1 MDSRGCALVM
11 LVLILAVLA
20 WGVFSYAPDSVIDFP
35 ELSWP
40 TIKSFLPTLGS
51 IQIAV
56 PTFEGSLP
64 ATLTPR
70 PTITPFPTPVVRTP
84 RNGRLLFAGF
94 DGSIWS
100 AEVEGGSATRLGMM
114 MQSNIFSSNPWY
126 SPDGRFAL
134 VARNENNSQFVYLVR
149 TDGKIPELRLGPVTA
164 DFSSNGPRDMFA
176 FASDGRRFFYIDTSS
191 NPGTMVVVLLE
202 DFKSFRWP
210 VQASSEEITFAS
222 FWGSS
227 DYILL
232 KSFDANLNAHYLE
245 LFRVGD
251 TLTEPH
257 RVAFQEGY
265 QIRQFV
271 VSPDSVHAAVV
282 FRRFGDAQSDELS
295 ILNFRTG
302 SIAPVDRS
310 GGRILLPSPAW
321 SADGR
326 YLLFS
331 RWLDTNGSY
340 EYTLFGVDSGV
351 GVTASLFGPLQVS
364 SYGQPF
370 CQVVSFAPDGL
381 GVAVRLYEDLPDEV
395 STSLLLMDGSYRRE
409 IARYKLENG
418 IPEGLMAVGFTADWT
433 KAVMLELQAG
443 NPFGSLYVTA
453 LDGSHRELLD
463 NRVPYEF
470 LELGPVISPDGKWV
484 ALLHYTE
491 GSDTAR
497 LSIVRLDGNE
507 HRELFSGSTYLGG
520 GEAPAGLP
528 IVWLPTP

>member
-1 MDSRGCALVM
+1 MDSRGCALVI

-20 WGVFSYAPDSVIDFP
+20 WGVFSYAPDLLVDFP
-35 ELSWP
+35 EFSWP
-40 TIKSFLPTLGS
+40 TLKSLLPTLGS

-70 PTITPFPTPVVRTP
+70 PTITAFPTAVVKTP

-100 AEVEGGSATRLGMM
+100 TEVEGAGATRLGMM
-114 MQSNIFSSNPWY
+114 MQSTIFSSNPWY

-134 VARNENNSQFVYLVR
+134 VARSENGSQFVYLVR
-149 TDGKIPELRLGPVTA
+149 TDGKIPELRLGPVTGEL
-164 DFSSNGPRDMFA
+164 SSNGPRDLFA

-191 NPGTMVVVLLE
+191 NPGTLIVVSLE
-202 DFKSFRWP
+202 DFRSFRWP

-227 DYILL
+227 DYLLL

-245 LFRVGD
+245 LFRVGE
-251 TLTEPH
+251 TLSEPR
-257 RVAFQEGY
+257 RVFLQEGY
-265 QIRQFV
+265 QILQFI
-271 VSPDSVHAAVV
+271 VSPDSAQAAVV
-282 FRRFGDAQSDELS
+282 FRRFGDAQNDELA
-295 ILNFRTG
+295 IFNFRTG
-302 SIAPVDRS
+302 SITVVDRS
-310 GGRILLPSPAW
+310 SGRILLPSPAW

-326 YLLFS
+326 YLLFN
-331 RWLDTNGSY
+331 RWLHTNDSY
-340 EYTLFGVDSGV
+340 QYTLSGV
-351 GVTASLFGPLQVS
+351 ETGSGVIASLIGPLQVS
-364 SYGQPF
+364 SLGQPF

-409 IARYKLENG
+409 IARFELENG
-418 IPEGLMAVGFTADWT
+418 IPAGLAAVGFTADWT
-433 KAVMLELQAG
+433 KAIMLELEAG
-443 NPFGSLYVTA
+443 NPFGNLYVTA

-470 LELGPVISPDGKWV
+470 LDLGPVISPDGKWV

-497 LSIVRLDGNE
+497 LSIVRMDGNE